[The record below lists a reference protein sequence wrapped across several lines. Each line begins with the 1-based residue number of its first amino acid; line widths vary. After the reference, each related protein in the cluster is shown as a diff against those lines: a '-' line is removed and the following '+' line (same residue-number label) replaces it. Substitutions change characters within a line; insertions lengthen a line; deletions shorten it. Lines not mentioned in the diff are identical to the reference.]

1 MFIKFL
7 DWERGMDAV
16 SEEASPP
23 IGELA
28 KVLQQ
33 LEQAP
38 EIALEVLERIR
49 EAKLNKMELPE
60 SLPPEFQAL
69 AGFVHSPAE
78 LKKRGFWE
86 YLLVDKYSFSYAT
99 PQKFGTHRAERISA
113 LFPDMK
119 VADVSCGVGGQ
130 LLELGK
136 AGIETIGLEKDP
148 LRYALAKI
156 NVQLAIIKNY
166 VQFKPVLY
174 NEDALGPAA
183 DKLTERSGIIL
194 CDSLRGRKEKPE
206 EKKTGGEKHDNKLE
220 EDYSPSLEELQKAY
234 RGKYLVYEFRPR
246 EAPAELLK
254 RYPFLFRN
262 CELEYYGEGER
273 CSRLTAYVGK
283 GNIIRF
289 FQDDE
294 ALSANLSY
302 KHERLE
308 SVQAQTLQRLG
319 VDFPQH
325 DFYLVN
331 RGIIENY
338 FAALLP
344 GPLCQLDQKRY
355 VAEER
360 AIFPLKSGKSFSV
373 ILSTHK
379 IEEITAFLGEN
390 YEDYNVTIRMEIPSE
405 EYWMFVKE
413 NKLMTKRD
421 SENKFSLFKLK
432 RVYFLAEE
440 R

>member
-7 DWERGMDAV
+7 GCERGMDAV
-16 SEEASPP
+16 PEEASPP
-23 IGELA
+23 LGELA

-38 EIALEVLERIR
+38 ERVLEVLERIR
-49 EAKLNKMELPE
+49 EVKLNKMELPE
-60 SLPPEFQAL
+60 PLLSEFQAL
-69 AGFVHSPAE
+69 AEFVHSPAE

-86 YLLVDKYSFSYAT
+86 YLLLDDYSLSYAT
-99 PQKFGTHRAERISA
+99 PQKFGAHRAERISA
-113 LFPDMK
+113 LFPEMK

-136 AGIETIGLEKDP
+136 VGIETIGLEKDP

-156 NVQLAIIKNY
+156 NVQLAVLKNY

-174 NEDALGPAA
+174 NEDALSTAA
-183 DKLTERSGIIL
+183 AQLTEKSRVVL
-194 CDSLRGRKEKPE
+194 CDSLRGGKEKPE
-206 EKKTGGEKHDNKLE
+206 EKKAGGEKHDNKLE
-220 EDYSPSLEELQKAY
+220 EDYSPSLGELQKFY
-234 RGKYLVYEFRPR
+234 SGKDLVYEFRPR
-246 EAPAELLK
+246 ENPAELLK
-254 RYPFLFRN
+254 RHSFLFRN

-289 FQDDE
+289 FQEDE

-308 SVQAQTLQRLG
+308 SLQAQTLQRLG

-360 AIFPLKSGKSFSV
+360 AIVPLKSGKRFSV

-379 IEEITAFLGEN
+379 IEEITAFLEEN
-390 YEDYNVTIRMEIPSE
+390 YEDYNVTLRMEIPSE
-405 EYWMFVKE
+405 DYWKFVKE
-413 NKLMTKRD
+413 NKLVAKRD

-432 RVYFLAEE
+432 RVYYLAEE
-440 R
+440 G